1 MQNFIN
7 RKTMLV
13 HFTMAFILVFTL
25 SLTACGG
32 GVQVQSDV
40 AAIETDPSTT
50 IPQDEATPD
59 TENTTPDPQNTAPAS
74 QVIKLPASSTLKS
87 ICSKPRSNPPEI
99 YGTLEDEKAYLR
111 SFTDETYL
119 WYKEVPAVD
128 PARHTDPQKY
138 FDVLKTSRKTASGR
152 PVDEFHWSVSED
164 SFNQQTAGIERGYGI
179 TWARAKNSPPRDWVV
194 AIVEPEGPGRVLQ
207 RGDKLKSVDGEDFA
221 NGNAAKLN
229 AGLFPEDATPH
240 TFEFIRNNQVI
251 EYTLTPQT
259 ISTTPVRYTRVVDT
273 PTGKVAYIYFDEH
286 IAKAESLLID
296 AINTV
301 KTQGATDL
309 VLDMRYNGGGLL
321 SIASQLA
328 YMIGGNNTGN
338 RTFYKLVNNDKR
350 SAEDYPYPFET
361 TSTSGNSLPT
371 LNLKKVTILAG
382 YRTASASE
390 AVINGLRGV
399 DVDVAL
405 IGETT
410 RGKPYGFYPQANC
423 GWVYYSVQ
431 FKEANA
437 KGYGDY
443 ADGFA
448 PTCTVKDDFSQALG
462 DKLEARFA
470 AALYYRQTRTCPP
483 ATGLAAGLRSVG
495 EVNYTVSPNPAKFLM
510 IP

>member
-1 MQNFIN
+1 
-7 RKTMLV
+7 MLV
-13 HFTMAFILVFTL
+13 HFTRAFILVFAL
-25 SLTACGG
+25 GLTACGG

-40 AAIETDPSTT
+40 AAIGTNPSIT

-59 TENTTPDPQNTAPAS
+59 AENTAPDPQG
-74 QVIKLPASSTLKS
+74 IKLPASSTLKS

-99 YGTLEDEKAYLR
+99 QGTLEDEKAYLR

-119 WYKEVPAVD
+119 WYKEVPAVN
-128 PARHTDPQKY
+128 PARYADPQKY

-152 PVDEFHWSVSED
+152 PVDEFHWSATED
-164 SFNQQTAGIERGYGI
+164 SFNQQTAGIEQGYGI
-179 TWARAKNSPPRDWVV
+179 TWARAKSSPPRDWVV
-194 AIVEPEGPGRVLQ
+194 AIVEPDGPGRVLQ

-221 NGNAAKLN
+221 NGNPAILN

-240 TFEFIRNNQVI
+240 TFEFIRNNQVNK
-251 EYTLTPQT
+251 YTLTPQT
-259 ISTTPVRYTRVVDT
+259 ISTTPVRYTRVVET

-296 AINTV
+296 AFNTV

-321 SIASQLA
+321 YIASQLA
-328 YMIGGNNTGN
+328 YMVGGANTVG

-350 SAEDYPYPFET
+350 SAEDYSYPFEA
-361 TSTSGNSLPT
+361 TSSSDQPLPT

-382 YRTASASE
+382 YGTASASE
-390 AVINGLRGV
+390 AVINSLRGV
-399 DVDVAL
+399 DVDVVL

-431 FKEANA
+431 FKGANA
-437 KGYGDY
+437 KDYGDY

-462 DKLEARFA
+462 DKQEARLA
-470 AALYYRQTRTCPP
+470 AALYYRQTGTCPAP
-483 ATGLAAGLRSVG
+483 TGLAAGLRSVG
-495 EVNYTVSPNPAKFLM
+495 EINYTVSPNPAKFLM
-510 IP
+510 IPR